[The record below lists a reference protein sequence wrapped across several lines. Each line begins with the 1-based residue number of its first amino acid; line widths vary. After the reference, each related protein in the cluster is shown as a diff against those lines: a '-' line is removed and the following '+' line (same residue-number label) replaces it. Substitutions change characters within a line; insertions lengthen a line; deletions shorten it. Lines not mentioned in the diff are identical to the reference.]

1 VLLPTVV
8 GLAAEHEVSAGA
20 VNRAV
25 ALLKAEGL
33 IDVQRGKHAVVT
45 SEKDRKSR

>member
-1 VLLPTVV
+1 VV
-8 GLAAEHEVSAGA
+8 KRAAEHEVSAGT

-33 IDVQRGKHAVVT
+33 VDVQRGKHAIVT
-45 SEKDRKSR
+45 SEKDRTSR